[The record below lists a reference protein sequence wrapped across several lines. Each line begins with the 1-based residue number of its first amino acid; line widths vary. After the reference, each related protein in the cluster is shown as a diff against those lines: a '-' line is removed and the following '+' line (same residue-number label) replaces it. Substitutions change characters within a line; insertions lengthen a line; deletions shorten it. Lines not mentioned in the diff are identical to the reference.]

1 METMDIS
8 ITQVVHAS
16 GGIEKAKDFLYSY
29 TDAST
34 LLLLSG
40 GNTPQA
46 LYKQLAEES
55 LLTVGAVAMVD
66 ERYGLPFHEK
76 SNEKMIEES
85 GLIRYLSSTQVP
97 FYSILED
104 KPLDETAAD
113 YEKMLVFLFAQ
124 FRKSIAIMGVGD
136 DGHTAGLP
144 AGIQSLKFKVQNEQ
158 LVTSYN
164 DEVGRYGER
173 ITMTFKALGQV
184 GQNVILAFGDEKRNA
199 LQKMLEAGSMDE
211 IPARFY
217 ARPEIAKKTL
227 LITDQKL

>member
-1 METMDIS
+1 MDIS